1 MRLLVRLPRA
11 IQLVLA
17 SLGTGAQFENAVH
30 FRHDIS
36 RHCAGRLEVLALVLV
51 RLRAPDNAETLLAC
65 NNNNNKVAQFEL
77 LLIFGLGRASIKG
90 SDREDLI
97 TVQLSAE

>member
-65 NNNNNKVAQFEL
+65 NNNKVAQFEL

>member
-30 FRHDIS
+30 FRHDVS

-65 NNNNNKVAQFEL
+65 NNNNNNKVAQFEL

-90 SDREDLI
+90 SDREDL
-97 TVQLSAE
+97 